1 MNYVILAIIL
11 VMFAFEVTVQVLN
24 YQHRRAPLP
33 QNVKGLY
40 DEDKYQSWLEYTMAN
55 FKFGLLNHTV
65 STVLLLV
72 LLGFGFFGA
81 LEGFSKGLSDSSL
94 LQTLTFL
101 GGFFII
107 EFVIGLPFSY
117 YHVFVIEER
126 FGFNKTTK
134 KLFVVDAI
142 KRFVLTVVFG
152 GGLVALI
159 HSLYQGLSTQIWT
172 FIIGA
177 YVAIVLI
184 MLAIFLLNGVFV
196 RWFNKL
202 TPLEEGSLKEKID
215 ALGERLGFSVKKI
228 YTMDASKRSTK
239 LNAFFSGLGKTR
251 EVVLYDTLIQK
262 ASEDQIIAV
271 LAHELGHAT
280 HKDTLKLLI
289 NQFVI
294 IGIYVMLLGLILSES
309 ILHTSFGLDGIHVG
323 FALILM
329 TVLLEPI
336 SVPIG
341 LFTNW
346 FSRVFEYK
354 ADAFAAQQT
363 SKEAMEGALK
373 VLAVEN
379 FSNLTPH
386 PLYVALK
393 YNHPTIS
400 ERLAAI
406 EKL

>member
-1 MNYVILAIIL
+1 MNFLILAIIL

-24 YQHRRAPLP
+24 YKHRNEPLP
-33 QNVKGLY
+33 ENVKGLY

-65 STVLLLV
+65 TTVVLLV
-72 LLGFGFFGA
+72 LLAFGFFGA
-81 LEGFSKGLSDSSL
+81 LEGFTKGLSDSGL
-94 LQTLTFL
+94 LQTLFFM

-107 EFVIGLPFSY
+107 QFVIGLPFSY

-134 KLFVVDAI
+134 KLFITDQVKQI
-142 KRFVLTVVFG
+142 VLTIVFG

-159 HSLYQGLSTQIWT
+159 YSLYRGLSSQIWT
-172 FIIGA
+172 FILGA
-177 YVAIVLI
+177 YGAIVVI
-184 MLAIFLLNGVFV
+184 MLAIFLLNGVIV

-215 ALGERLGFSVKKI
+215 TLGEKLGFSVKKI

-262 ASEDQIIAV
+262 TSEEQIIAV

-289 NQFVI
+289 TQILI
-294 IGIYVMLLGLILSES
+294 IGVYVMLLGLILSQS
-309 ILHTSFGLDGIHVG
+309 VLHTSFGLDGIHVG
-323 FALILM
+323 FGLILM

-341 LFTNW
+341 FLTNW
-346 FSRVFEYK
+346 LSRIYEYK
-354 ADAFAAQQT
+354 ADAFAAHET

-400 ERLAAI
+400 ERLGAI
-406 EKL
+406 EAL